1 MLSLY
6 LLRHGE
12 TDFSHQGR
20 FCGRIDAAL
29 TGEGRE
35 MAVRFADAYG
45 DMSWQAIVTSTR
57 RRAIETAT
65 PVAARAGLD
74 IRRDPRLDEMYYGEW
89 QGLSKS
95 EAAASDEE
103 YFARWLE
110 DPTIGPPLGESP
122 HEVSARAIDAIDDLC
137 ARYPSGNVLV
147 VSHKALLRILV
158 CRLFG
163 RDLRNYRQEP
173 NWQVGALTRIDVE
186 AGEPALRL
194 YADVSHLEPGFDGPL
209 DIDRDALGPL
219 APSERRAVKP
229 AADRAAARAARSA
242 PAAATGA
249 NRAAG

>member
-1 MLSLY
+1 MNVLSLY

-29 TGEGRE
+29 TDEGRE
-35 MAVRFADAYG
+35 MAARFAASYG
-45 DMSWQAIVTSTR
+45 DLPWRAIVTSTR
-57 RRAIETAT
+57 RRTIETAT
-65 PVAARAGLD
+65 PLASRAALD
-74 IRRDPRLDEMYYGEW
+74 IRRDPRLDEMFYGEW

-95 EAAASDEE
+95 EAAAGDEA

-122 HEVSARAIDAIDDLC
+122 HEVGERAIDAIDDLC
-137 ARYPSGNVLV
+137 SRYPSGNVLV

-163 RDLRNYRQEP
+163 KDLRNYRREP
-173 NWQVGALTRIDVE
+173 NWAVGAVSRIDIE
-186 AGEPALRL
+186 AGEPTLRL
-194 YADVSHLEPGFDGPL
+194 YADVSHLEPEL

-219 APSERRAVKP
+219 VPSERRAVKP
-229 AADRAAARAARSA
+229 AA
-242 PAAATGA
+242 G
-249 NRAAG
+249 G